1 MIALG
6 LSAPEIIA
14 FEYFAPTSPRVLSSE
29 RGRNMPVYMDRHYIE
44 GATRH
49 AIADAHQ
56 KDLAL
61 QDKYHVKF
69 LTYWFDEMRSTA
81 FCLIEAPNRETIERA
96 HNDAHGSVPNEVLE
110 VDPTVVDAFLGRI
123 KDPPPM
129 DASPGKTGEISI
141 DSGFRAI
148 MFTDLKDS
156 TLMTTLYGDA
166 KALHL
171 LHVHNALTRNSLN
184 AHRGR
189 EIKHTGDGIMA
200 SFASVPDAVECAI
213 AIQKAF
219 AAYNQE
225 HPETPLYLRIGLS
238 AGEPIEEHGDLF
250 GKAVQLAARL
260 CAHAEP
266 ARILIDQVVLDQWSG
281 KQLPFSDLGEV
292 TPKGFNHAVRVYE
305 VQWMQA

>member
-1 MIALG
+1 
-6 LSAPEIIA
+6 
-14 FEYFAPTSPRVLSSE
+14 
-29 RGRNMPVYMDRHYIE
+29 MPVYMDRHYVE

-49 AIADAHQ
+49 AVAGAHQ

-61 QDKYHVKF
+61 QDKYNVKF
-69 LTYWFDEMRSTA
+69 LTYWFDEMRCTA
-81 FCLIEAPNRETIERA
+81 FCLIEAPNRDTIERA
-96 HNDAHGSVPNEVLE
+96 HDEAHGLVPNEIIE
-110 VDPTVVDAFLGRI
+110 VDPAVVDAFLGRI
-123 KDPPPM
+123 KDPP
-129 DASPGKTGEISI
+129 ATSPEKSEGTRV
-141 DSGFRAI
+141 DPGFRAI

-156 TLMTTLYGDA
+156 TRMTTLYGDA

-171 LHVHNALTRNSLN
+171 LHVHNALTRNSLH

-225 HPETPLYLRIGLS
+225 HAESPLYLRIGMS

-266 ARILIDQVVLDQWSG
+266 AQILIDQVVLDRWSD
-281 KQLPFSDLGEV
+281 KQLPFADLGEV
-292 TPKGFNHAVRVYE
+292 TPKGFAYAVRFYE
-305 VQWMQA
+305 VQWLQA

>member
-1 MIALG
+1 
-6 LSAPEIIA
+6 
-14 FEYFAPTSPRVLSSE
+14 
-29 RGRNMPVYMDRHYIE
+29 MPVYMDRHYVE

-49 AIADAHQ
+49 ALADAHQ
-56 KDLAL
+56 RDMAL
-61 QDKYHVKF
+61 QEKYHLKF

-96 HNDAHGSVPNEVLE
+96 HIEAHGLVPNEVLE
-110 VDPTVVDAFLGRI
+110 VDPKVVEAFLGRI
-123 KDPPPM
+123 EDPP
-129 DASPGKTGEISI
+129 AVATTAAETGEIPI
-141 DSGFRAI
+141 DPGFRAI

-156 TLMTTLYGDA
+156 TRMTTLYGDA

-171 LHVHNALTRNSLN
+171 LHIHNALTRTELQRY
-184 AHRGR
+184 RGR
-189 EIKHTGDGIMA
+189 EVKHMGDGIMA

-219 AAYNQE
+219 AGYNKENPQA
-225 HPETPLYLRIGLS
+225 PLYLRVGLS

-266 ARILIDQVVLDQWSG
+266 ARILVSQLVLDQCQG
-281 KQLPFSDLGEV
+281 RELPFSDV
-292 TPKGFNHAVRVYE
+292 TEIIPKGYDRAIPVCE
-305 VQWMQA
+305 VKWLEA

>member
-1 MIALG
+1 M
-6 LSAPEIIA
+6 
-14 FEYFAPTSPRVLSSE
+14 
-29 RGRNMPVYMDRHYIE
+29 YMDRHYVE

-49 AIADAHQ
+49 AVADAHQ

-61 QDKYHVKF
+61 QDKYNVKF
-69 LTYWFDEMRSTA
+69 LTYWFDEMRCTA
-81 FCLIEAPNRETIERA
+81 FCLIEAPNRDTIARA
-96 HNDAHGSVPNEVLE
+96 HDDAHGLVPNEIIE
-110 VDPTVVDAFLGRI
+110 VDPAVVDAFLGRI
-123 KDPPPM
+123 KDPP
-129 DASPGKTGEISI
+129 ATSPEKSEGTRV
-141 DSGFRAI
+141 DPGFRAI

-156 TLMTTLYGDA
+156 TRMTTLYGDA

-213 AIQKAF
+213 DIQKAF

-225 HPETPLYLRIGLS
+225 HAEAPLYLRIGLS

-266 ARILIDQVVLDQWSG
+266 AQILIDQVVLDQWSG
-281 KQLPFSDLGEV
+281 KQLPFADLGEV
-292 TPKGFNHAVRVYE
+292 TPKGFAYAVRVYE
-305 VQWMQA
+305 VQWLQA

>member
-1 MIALG
+1 
-6 LSAPEIIA
+6 
-14 FEYFAPTSPRVLSSE
+14 
-29 RGRNMPVYMDRHYIE
+29 MDRHYIE

-61 QDKYHVKF
+61 QDRYHVKF
-69 LTYWFDEMRSTA
+69 LTYWFDETRSTA

-96 HNDAHGSVPNEVLE
+96 HNEAHGSVPNEVLE
-110 VDPTVVDAFLGRI
+110 VDSAVVDAFLGRI
-123 KDPPPM
+123 KDPPHV
-129 DASPGKTGEISI
+129 DASPGKAGEIPI

-184 AHRGR
+184 AHQGR

-200 SFASVPDAVECAI
+200 SFASVRDAVECAI

-219 AAYNQE
+219 TAYNRE

-250 GKAVQLAARL
+250 GRAVQLAARL

-266 ARILIDQVVLDQWSG
+266 GRILMDQVVLDQWSG
-281 KQLPFSDLGEV
+281 NQVPFSDLGEV
-292 TPKGFNHAVRVYE
+292 TPKGFDHAVRVYE
-305 VQWMQA
+305 VQWMQV

>member
-1 MIALG
+1 
-6 LSAPEIIA
+6 
-14 FEYFAPTSPRVLSSE
+14 
-29 RGRNMPVYMDRHYIE
+29 MPVYMDRHYIE

-96 HNDAHGSVPNEVLE
+96 HNEAHGSVPNEVLE
-110 VDPTVVDAFLGRI
+110 VDSAVVDAFLGRI

-129 DASPGKTGEISI
+129 DASPGNTGEISI
-141 DSGFRAI
+141 DPGFRAI

-184 AHRGR
+184 AHQGR

-225 HPETPLYLRIGLS
+225 HPETPLFLRIGLS

-266 ARILIDQVVLDQWSG
+266 GRILVDQVMLDQWSG
-281 KQLPFSDLGEV
+281 KPFSDLGEV
-292 TPKGFNHAVRVYE
+292 TPKGFDHAVRVYE

>member
-1 MIALG
+1 
-6 LSAPEIIA
+6 
-14 FEYFAPTSPRVLSSE
+14 
-29 RGRNMPVYMDRHYIE
+29 MPVYMDRHYIE

-49 AIADAHQ
+49 AVADAHQ

-69 LTYWFDEMRSTA
+69 VTYWFDEMRSTA
-81 FCLIEAPNRETIERA
+81 FCLIEAANRETIERA
-96 HNDAHGSVPNEVLE
+96 HNEAHGFIPNEVLE
-110 VDPTVVDAFLGRI
+110 VDPAVVEAFLGRI

-129 DASPGKTGEISI
+129 EDKSSQSEAEIAI

-156 TLMTTLYGDA
+156 TLMTTLYGDT

-171 LHVHNALTRNSLN
+171 LHVHNALTRNSLK

-200 SFASVPDAVECAI
+200 SFRTVPDAVECAI
-213 AIQKAF
+213 TIQKAF

-225 HPETPLYLRIGLS
+225 KPETPLYLRIGLS

-250 GKAVQLAARL
+250 GKPVQLASRL
-260 CAHAEP
+260 CAYAEP
-266 ARILIDQVVLDQWSG
+266 TRIVVDQVVLDQCRDTE
-281 KQLPFSDLGEV
+281 LRFSDLGEV
-292 TPKGFNHAVRVYE
+292 TPKGFDGAIRVYE
-305 VQWMQA
+305 AVWTEV

>member
-1 MIALG
+1 
-6 LSAPEIIA
+6 
-14 FEYFAPTSPRVLSSE
+14 
-29 RGRNMPVYMDRHYIE
+29 MPVYMDRHYIE

-49 AIADAHQ
+49 AIAGAHQ

-61 QDKYHVKF
+61 QDRYHVKF
-69 LTYWFDEMRSTA
+69 LTYWFDETRSTA
-81 FCLIEAPNRETIERA
+81 FCLVEAPNRETIERA
-96 HNDAHGSVPNEVLE
+96 HNEAHGSVPNEVLE
-110 VDPTVVDAFLGRI
+110 VDSAVVDAFLGRI

-129 DASPGKTGEISI
+129 DASPGTTGEISI

-171 LHVHNALTRNSLN
+171 LHVHNALTRNSLHT
-184 AHRGR
+184 HRGR

-200 SFASVPDAVECAI
+200 SFASVPDAVECAV

-219 AAYNQE
+219 IAYNQE

-266 ARILIDQVVLDQWSG
+266 GRILIDQVVRDQWQG
-281 KQLPFSDLGEV
+281 KALLLADLGEV
-292 TPKGFNHAVRVYE
+292 TPKGFDHSLRVYE
-305 VQWMQA
+305 VNWTKA

>member
-1 MIALG
+1 
-6 LSAPEIIA
+6 
-14 FEYFAPTSPRVLSSE
+14 
-29 RGRNMPVYMDRHYIE
+29 MPVYMDRHYIE

-49 AIADAHQ
+49 AIAGAHQ
-56 KDLAL
+56 KDLSL
-61 QDKYHVKF
+61 QDRYGVKF

-81 FCLIEAPNRETIERA
+81 FCLVEAPDRQTIERA
-96 HNDAHGSVPNEVLE
+96 HKEAHGSVPNEILE
-110 VDPTVVDAFLGRI
+110 VDTSVVEAFLGRI
-123 KDPPPM
+123 KDPPAPST
-129 DASPGKTGEISI
+129 DSAETI

-171 LHVHNALTRNSLN
+171 LHVHNALTRNSLSAN
-184 AHRGR
+184 RGR

-200 SFASVPDAVECAI
+200 SFASVQDGVECAI

-219 AAYNQE
+219 AAYNRE
-225 HPETPLYLRIGLS
+225 NPETPLYLRIGLS

-250 GKAVQLAARL
+250 GKAVQTAARL

-266 ARILIDQVVLDQWSG
+266 GRILVDQTVSDQLS
-281 KQLPFSDLGEV
+281 QRRFLLSDLEEI
-292 TPKGFNHAVRVYE
+292 TLKGFDHAIKVYA
-305 VQWMQA
+305 VHWTQT

>member
-1 MIALG
+1 
-6 LSAPEIIA
+6 
-14 FEYFAPTSPRVLSSE
+14 
-29 RGRNMPVYMDRHYIE
+29 MPMYMDRHYVE

-49 AIADAHQ
+49 AVADAHQ

-61 QDKYHVKF
+61 QDKYNVKF
-69 LTYWFDEMRSTA
+69 LTYWFDEMRCTA
-81 FCLIEAPNRETIERA
+81 FCLIEAPNRDTIARA
-96 HNDAHGSVPNEVLE
+96 HDDAHGLVPNEIIE
-110 VDPTVVDAFLGRI
+110 VDPAVVDAFLGRI
-123 KDPPPM
+123 KDPP
-129 DASPGKTGEISI
+129 ATSPEKSEGTRV
-141 DSGFRAI
+141 DPGFRAI

-156 TLMTTLYGDA
+156 TRMTTLYGDA

-213 AIQKAF
+213 DIQKAF

-225 HPETPLYLRIGLS
+225 HAEAPLYLRIGMS

-266 ARILIDQVVLDQWSG
+266 AQILIDQVVLDQWSG
-281 KQLPFSDLGEV
+281 KQLPFADLGEV
-292 TPKGFNHAVRVYE
+292 TPKGFAHAVRVYE
-305 VQWMQA
+305 VQWLQA

>member
-1 MIALG
+1 
-6 LSAPEIIA
+6 
-14 FEYFAPTSPRVLSSE
+14 
-29 RGRNMPVYMDRHYIE
+29 MPMYMDRHYVE

-49 AIADAHQ
+49 AVADAHQ

-61 QDKYHVKF
+61 QDKYNVKF
-69 LTYWFDEMRSTA
+69 LTYWFDEMRCTA
-81 FCLIEAPNRETIERA
+81 FCLIEAPNRDTIARA
-96 HNDAHGSVPNEVLE
+96 HDDAHGLVPNEIIE
-110 VDPTVVDAFLGRI
+110 VDPAVVDAFLGRI
-123 KDPPPM
+123 KDPP
-129 DASPGKTGEISI
+129 ATSPEKSEGTRV
-141 DSGFRAI
+141 DPGFRAI

-156 TLMTTLYGDA
+156 TRMTTLYGDA

-225 HPETPLYLRIGLS
+225 HAEAPLYLRIGMS

-266 ARILIDQVVLDQWSG
+266 AQILIDQVVLDQWSG

-292 TPKGFNHAVRVYE
+292 TPKGFAYAVRVYE
-305 VQWMQA
+305 VQWLQA

>member
-1 MIALG
+1 
-6 LSAPEIIA
+6 
-14 FEYFAPTSPRVLSSE
+14 
-29 RGRNMPVYMDRHYIE
+29 MPVYMDRHYIE

-61 QDKYHVKF
+61 QDRYHVEF
-69 LTYWFDEMRSTA
+69 LTYWFDETRSTA
-81 FCLIEAPNRETIERA
+81 FCLVEAPNRETIERA
-96 HNDAHGSVPNEVLE
+96 HDEAHGSVPNGVLE
-110 VDPTVVDAFLGRI
+110 VDPSVVDAFLGRI
-123 KDPPPM
+123 KDPPSRPPEK
-129 DASPGKTGEISI
+129 SENIPI
-141 DSGFRAI
+141 DPGFRAI

-156 TLMTTLYGDA
+156 TLMTTLHGDA

-171 LHVHNALTRNSLN
+171 LHVHNALTRNALK

-200 SFASVPDAVECAI
+200 SFASVPDSVECAI

-219 AAYNQE
+219 AAYNLE
-225 HPETPLYLRIGLS
+225 DPETALYVRIGLS

-266 ARILIDQVVLDQWSG
+266 GRILIDQVVRDQWQG
-281 KQLPFSDLGEV
+281 KELLLADLGEV
-292 TPKGFNHAVRVYE
+292 TPKGFDHSLRVYE
-305 VQWMQA
+305 VNWTKA